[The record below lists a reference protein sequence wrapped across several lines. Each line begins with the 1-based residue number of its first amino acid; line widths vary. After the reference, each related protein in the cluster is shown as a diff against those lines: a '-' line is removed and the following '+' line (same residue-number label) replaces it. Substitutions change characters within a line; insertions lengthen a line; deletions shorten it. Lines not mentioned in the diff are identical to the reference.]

1 MDGCTDG
8 VNRIHS
14 SAHGWMHG
22 GTDEVMWGTEYHMLS
37 ATSIQSTSMEC
48 TTLLLLLPT
57 PLPLC
62 TTLLSAVVVCR
73 GDEGS

>member
-22 GTDEVMWGTEYHMLS
+22 GTDEVMWVLS
-37 ATSIQSTSMEC
+37 IICYQLLVYRVPPWSVLHYYYYY
-48 TTLLLLLPT
+48 LLLSLYVLLCS
-57 PLPLC
+57 LQ
-62 TTLLSAVVVCR
+62 
-73 GDEGS
+73 